1 MSILAFPARPRAATP
16 RRRALSYLDACRDA
30 AGAALDI
37 GDHVEAL
44 EHILDL
50 MRHEPPR
57 GVDRRAFDQDAAD
70 LAAALAA
77 RLSGRL
83 ALHASRLREG
93 AR

>member
-1 MSILAFPARPRAATP
+1 MTILAFPSRPAAMPP
-16 RRRALSYLDACRDA
+16 RRPEAYLDACREA

-37 GDHVEAL
+37 GDHVEAI

-50 MRHEPPR
+50 MRHAPPP
-57 GVDRRAFDQDAAD
+57 GVDRRAFDLETAD

-93 AR
+93 MR